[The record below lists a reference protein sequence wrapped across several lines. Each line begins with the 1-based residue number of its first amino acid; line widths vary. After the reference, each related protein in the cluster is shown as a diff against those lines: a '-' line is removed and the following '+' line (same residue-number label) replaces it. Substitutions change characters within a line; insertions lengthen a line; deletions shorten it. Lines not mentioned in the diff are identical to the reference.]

1 MEQKIEKL
9 TGRLDELNHLLAQ
22 PDTYEKGGFATE
34 LHFEYQEL
42 KGTLEEQNLAWEET
56 ALQLEE
62 MEESFW
68 KNISNSC
75 D

>member
-1 MEQKIEKL
+1 MEQRIEKL
-9 TGRLDELNHLLAQ
+9 TGRLDALNRLLAQ
-22 PDTYEKGGFATE
+22 PDTYENGGFSTE

-42 KGTLEEQNLAWEET
+42 KRSLEEQNQKWEET
-56 ALQLEE
+56 ALELEE

-68 KNISNSC
+68 KDISNSC